1 MLRSF
6 VQLTALSLAA
16 ALVPAA
22 ALAQQTAPV
31 TAISKADIAAV
42 LQHKGTEGAG
52 VDRQMKV
59 VDLGKLNL
67 AVGILRRGPTKP
79 GAPVG
84 AITHSQVTEAFYVVS
99 GSATLVTGGDV
110 IKPVAFPADNEIVR
124 IAVGPSTNGTFK
136 AGDRLPIAAGDV
148 VIVPAGVPHGFD
160 DITDQLTYL
169 SMRPDVEW
177 VLPPNYVHPALKK

>member
-1 MLRSF
+1 MKRPRVLIT
-6 VQLTALSLAA
+6 QLLAA
-16 ALVPAA
+16 ALVPASVG
-22 ALAQQTAPV
+22 AQQLPPV

-59 VDLGKLNL
+59 VDLGKYNM
-67 AVGILRRGPTKP
+67 AVGVLRRGPTKP

-84 AITHSQVTEAFYVVS
+84 AITHSQVTEVFYVVS
-99 GSATLVTGGDV
+99 GAATLVTGGDV
-110 IKPVAFPADNEIVR
+110 IKPVPFPADIEIVK

-136 AGDRLPIAAGDV
+136 AGDRLPIGPGDI

-160 DITDQLTYL
+160 DIKDELTYL
-169 SMRPDVEW
+169 SFRPDPDH
-177 VLPPNYVHPALKK
+177 VLPAGYVHPALRK

>member
-1 MLRSF
+1 MNRSRL
-6 VQLTALSLAA
+6 QLIVLPIAA
-16 ALVPAA
+16 ALFPVAA
-22 ALAQQTAPV
+22 AAQPPAPV
-31 TAISKADIAAV
+31 TAISKADVAAV
-42 LQHKGTEGAG
+42 LQHKGAEGAG
-52 VDRQMKV
+52 VDRQMKI

-99 GSATLVTGGDV
+99 GSATLVTGGEV
-110 IKPVAFPADNEIVR
+110 IKPVPFPADIEIVK

-136 AGDRLPIAAGDV
+136 AGDRLPIAAGDI

-160 DITDQLTYL
+160 DIKDELTYL
-169 SMRPDVEW
+169 SIRPDPDH
-177 VLPPNYVHPALKK
+177 VLPAGYVHPALRK